1 MTMVDEWPRQ
11 LGISR
16 SCREVHNALTRG
28 SPIKHSRGGT
38 NGASLVQFFFLKVP
52 RDIKGIGDYSFGN
65 TMFYDYSYK

>member
-16 SCREVHNALTRG
+16 SCREVHNALARG
-28 SPIKHSRGGT
+28 SQSSTPGGT
-38 NGASLVQFFFLKVP
+38 NGASLVQFLFLNVP